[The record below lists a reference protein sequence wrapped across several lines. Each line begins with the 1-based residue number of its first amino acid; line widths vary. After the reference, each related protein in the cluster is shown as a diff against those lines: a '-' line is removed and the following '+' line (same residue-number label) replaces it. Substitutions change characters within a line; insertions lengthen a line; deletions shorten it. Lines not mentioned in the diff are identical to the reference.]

1 MSNISR
7 LLIFSAVFLMFLTA
21 LYVAIELSYT
31 SKLAADGA
39 DSMIYGID
47 RNLTQQSKIES
58 EPVVPGAY
66 VLQSI
71 FHISDLDADID
82 VDGIHFSK
90 ALNIDE
96 TDVSMIQVNRKYSVE
111 HLRRADGSL
120 HKVVF
125 QIK

>member
-1 MSNISR
+1 MSNITK
-7 LLIFSAVFLMFLTA
+7 LLFFSAVFLLFLAA
-21 LYVAIELSYT
+21 LYAAIELSKT
-31 SKLAADGA
+31 SKFAADGA
-39 DSMIYGID
+39 DLMIYGID
-47 RNLTQQSKIES
+47 RDLTQQPKVEG
-58 EPVVPGAY
+58 EPEVSGKD

-71 FHISDLDADID
+71 FHITDINADIE
-82 VDGIHFSK
+82 VDGIFFSK

-96 TDVSMIQVNRKYSVE
+96 TDVSMIQVNRKYSVD